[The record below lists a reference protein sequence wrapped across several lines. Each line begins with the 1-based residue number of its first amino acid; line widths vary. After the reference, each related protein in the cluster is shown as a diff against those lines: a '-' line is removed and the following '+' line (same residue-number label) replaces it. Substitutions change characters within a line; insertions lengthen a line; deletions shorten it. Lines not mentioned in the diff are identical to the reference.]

1 VQPPVLILSD
11 EHIGSY
17 AVIGDLL
24 SMTLQA
30 AGIPVQHR
38 RLTAARSSRLGNAD
52 TVIIHNTIGP
62 RFEPIKGRRNIAL
75 VHHEWDRY
83 PRAWVE
89 SLNRFSEVWVTTTF
103 VKRTLTRSGVVVPM
117 DVVRPA
123 LDLDPVPVKTSYR
136 LSKPLRVFACGAPH
150 FRKGFHLLIEGLSRA
165 FPKTGQA
172 ELVIHTQR
180 GGEWS
185 GVPSNVTIDDAPLS
199 REGLLARYRG
209 CDLFVSASLG
219 EGLGLPVAEAIL
231 AGVPVLTHDWGGHK
245 DLLRRDAFFRMP
257 YAVSP
262 QPYCSRPDY
271 FAPGQRCA
279 IPDID
284 GIAAALRL
292 AATSDA
298 SARKRMA
305 GRAREWLLG
314 RYGQRAVLER
324 LRSGR
329 QLMSLRRNP

>member
-1 VQPPVLILSD
+1 MQPPVLILSD

-24 SMTLQA
+24 ARTLHA
-30 AGIPVQHR
+30 AGIPARHR
-38 RLTAARSSRLGNAD
+38 RLSAAKSSRLGGAD
-52 TVIIHNTIGP
+52 TVVIHNTIGP
-62 RFEPIKGRRNIAL
+62 RFEPIKGHRNIAM

-89 SLNRFSEVWVTTTF
+89 SLNRFTEVWVTTTF
-103 VKRTLTRSGVVVPM
+103 VQQTLRRSGVVVPM

-123 LDLDPVPVKTSYR
+123 LDLDPIPVRTSYR
-136 LSKPLRVFACGAPH
+136 LSKPFRVFACGAPH
-150 FRKGFHLLIEGLSRA
+150 FRKGFHLLIEGFSRA
-165 FPKTGQA
+165 FPKRGQA

-180 GGEWS
+180 GGEWA
-185 GVPSNVTIDDAPLS
+185 GVPANVTIDDAPLS
-199 REGLLARYRG
+199 REGLLARYREF
-209 CDLFVSASLG
+209 DLFASASLG

-245 DLLRRDAFFRMP
+245 DLLRTDAFFRMP
-257 YAVSP
+257 HRVSP
-262 QPYCSRPDY
+262 QPYCSRLDH

-279 IPDID
+279 MPDID

-292 AATSDA
+292 AAASDA
-298 SARKRMA
+298 GVRKRMA
-305 GRAREWLLG
+305 GIAREWLLG

-324 LRSGR
+324 LRSR
-329 QLMSLRRNP
+329 QRVVSLRRDS